1 MVKKVWQLLS
11 REWTGLHEAA
21 YLLGFFAFLS
31 QVLALC
37 RDRLL
42 AHVFGASH
50 SLDLYY
56 AAFRIPDFIF
66 VSLGSI
72 VSLSVLIPFL
82 LEKVDRSAGE
92 AREFL
97 TQLFSFFFL
106 LMTVVSAVAYWLTP
120 TILPW
125 LFPDYVRDAL
135 YPQLVTMSRI
145 LLLSPLF
152 LGLSNFLASVTQV
165 YKRFF
170 IYALSPLLYNL
181 GIIAGVLW
189 FYPLWGLT
197 GLVWG
202 VALGAALHCL
212 IQVPFVASRGLLP
225 ALTFRIKWQ
234 AIKRVVLLSLP
245 RTITLSA
252 NELSELFLIS
262 FASLLSAG
270 SISVFS
276 FSFNLQ
282 AVPLSIIG
290 VSYSLAAFPT
300 LTRHYSNGDTAKFV
314 QQMINSAQHIIF
326 WTLPATVLFIVLR
339 AQVVR
344 VILGSGRFD
353 WADTRLTAAALAL
366 FVISLVPQSLA
377 LLFVRSHY
385 ARGRTWT
392 PLLLNALSAIVII
405 AGSWGLVRGFRAS
418 GLFRYFV
425 TDLLRVSPG
434 AGSAAG
440 ALAQAEVLMLPLGFS
455 LGLLLN
461 LVLHWRSFHRHYPSF
476 SRPVLRTFWHSFS
489 ASVLAGGL
497 AYLTLNLF
505 SHLFDLN
512 TFWGILGQGLA
523 AGVVG
528 IIAGIGLLWLM
539 GSEELRTIW
548 RTLHHKILG
557 SQIVG
562 PDPELG

>member
-11 REWTGLHEAA
+11 REWHGLHEAA

-31 QVLALC
+31 QLLALL

-42 AHVFGASH
+42 AHTFGASH
-50 SLDLYY
+50 LLDLYY

-82 LEKVDRSAGE
+82 LEKIERSEGE
-92 AREFL
+92 AKHFL

-106 LMTVVSAVAYWLTP
+106 LIAAVSAVAYWLTP
-120 TILPW
+120 TILPR
-125 LFPDYVRDAL
+125 LFPDYVGDANYL
-135 YPQLVTMSRI
+135 DLVAMSRV

-152 LGLSNFLASVTQV
+152 LGLSNFLASVTQI

-189 FYPLWGLT
+189 LYPTWGLT

-212 IQVPFVASRGLLP
+212 IQVPFVLKQGLLP
-225 ALTFRIKWQ
+225 RFTSNIHWSSIRK
-234 AIKRVVLLSLP
+234 VVLLSLP

-252 NELSELFLIS
+252 NEISELFLIS
-262 FASLLSAG
+262 LASLLTAG

-276 FSFNLQ
+276 FGFNLQ
-282 AVPLSIIG
+282 GVPLSIIG
-290 VSYSLAAFPT
+290 VSYSLAAFPV
-300 LTRHYSNGDTAKFV
+300 LTKLFTSGETEKFIK
-314 QQMINSAQHIIF
+314 QMINSAQHIIF

-344 VILGSGRFD
+344 VILGTGRFD
-353 WADTRLTAAALAL
+353 WSDTRLTAATLAL
-366 FVISLVPQSLA
+366 FVLSLVPQSLS
-377 LLFVRSHY
+377 LLFVRSYY

-392 PLLLNALSAIVII
+392 PLLLNVISSAVII
-405 AGSWGLVRGFRAS
+405 GGSWGLVWVFRS
-418 GLFRYFV
+418 SQFFRYFIG
-425 TDLLRVSPG
+425 DLLKVDNLKG
-434 AGSAAG
+434 
-440 ALAQAEVLMLPLGFS
+440 AEVLMLPLGFS

-461 LVLHWRSFHRHYPSF
+461 LLLHWRFFHRDYPSF
-476 SRPVLRTFWHSFS
+476 SQPVLRTFWCSFS
-489 ASVLAGGL
+489 ASVIAGAF
-497 AYLTLNLF
+497 AYLALNFF
-505 SHLFDLN
+505 SNIFDLEI
-512 TFWGILGQGLA
+512 FWGIFAQGLL
-523 AGVVG
+523 AGLVG
-528 IIAGIGLLWLM
+528 VGTGIGLLYLL
-539 GSEELRTIW
+539 GSAELQTIW
-548 RTLHHKILG
+548 QTLHRKIWKT
-557 SQIVG
+557 QIVG
-562 PDPELG
+562 PDPDLN